1 MRDWKYYV
9 ARSWMT
15 TVYVALGAA
24 LLGVLGLFIYS
35 VTIVPEIQIFLL
47 FVAVG
52 IVVALVVSFTKW
64 ADRYIDEVR
73 KAEKKKGRS
82 K

>member
-15 TVYVALGAA
+15 TVYVVLGAA
-24 LLGVLGLFIYS
+24 LLGLLGLFVYAATQ
-35 VTIVPEIQIFLL
+35 VLEIQLFLL

-52 IVVALVVSFTKW
+52 LVITLAISFTKW
-64 ADRYIDEVR
+64 ADRYIEKVR
-73 KAEKKKGRS
+73 IAEKKKV
-82 K
+82 KK